1 VVFPIYVNQVGV
13 ALASPL
19 TVRVALAVGPV
30 LIFALQLV
38 EGRLSP
44 SPYSLVAALLYAV
57 FAIAAA
63 LTGCRTIRAAR
74 C

>member
-1 VVFPIYVNQVGV
+1 MNEVGV
-13 ALASPL
+13 ALAPPL
-19 TVRVALAVGPV
+19 TMRVGLAVGPV

-44 SPYSLVAALLYAV
+44 SPYSLVAALLYGV

-63 LTGCRTIRAAR
+63 LARRRTIRAER